1 MFFRLKQREINL
13 QSLLENE
20 KKSKD
25 ELIKQQ
31 QKLEEHFSVNFIIF
45 FYFLKAFYIGC
56 LSL

>member
-45 FYFLKAFYIGC
+45 FYFLKNFYIGC